1 MLWFLKYFRRKIQQK
16 NWQFWLETKL
26 NYANFWSQHWFFEKN
41 ANFFA
46 ENLRKSQKIVIIT
59 STPGHILLLKWTAA
73 GQVARPLRSITRNT
87 NFVQSPVW
95 TTQILTDDKNG
106 TASTFVVPTDFVSCD
121 RIRMFCVGK

>member
-73 GQVARPLRSITRNT
+73 GQVARPLRSIYTKHKFCTKSSLDNT
-87 NFVQSPVW
+87 NFDGRQKWNSFNFCRP
-95 TTQILTDDKNG
+95 N
-106 TASTFVVPTDFVSCD
+106 
-121 RIRMFCVGK
+121 RFCVVRPN